1 MCVYIYLFTNF
12 LSTCGAS
19 RVAGLNQILDK
30 QFLHA
35 PSQIICML
43 YFKTPSL
50 RLLDPQLYML
60 LQLGNIDQP
69 SLFSNNPKFMT
80 CRTFVSFIFIHVLD
94 NKTHFPFSLPSSVFF
109 VKEICLWGRIDP
121 PPPPCPVVVL
131 RSYSLTGSTC
141 TNYNCTHDLVPWVYI
156 ERHLWA

>member
-1 MCVYIYLFTNF
+1 MCIYIFIYQLFIDVRCQQGCRTEPDFGQAVPPCTQSDYLYA
-12 LSTCGAS
+12 L
-19 RVAGLNQILDK
+19 LQDL
-30 QFLHA
+30 
-35 PSQIICML
+35 
-43 YFKTPSL
+43 SL

-121 PPPPCPVVVL
+121 PPSPCPVVVL

-141 TNYNCTHDLVPWVYI
+141 TNYNCTHDLVPWVYM
-156 ERHLWA
+156 ERHLWV

>member
-121 PPPPCPVVVL
+121 PLPHV
-131 RSYSLTGSTC
+131 RSLFC
-141 TNYNCTHDLVPWVYI
+141 DLIHSQVQHVQTIIAHMTWFHEYT
-156 ERHLWA
+156 